1 MARILVVEDDI
12 EISEPLVRALQGDG
26 YSVSLANN
34 GKLALEKAKVTK
46 PDLIILDLGL
56 PDMDGLDICRNLR
69 SQEYQFPILI
79 LTARTSE
86 SDIVVGLDAGADDY
100 LIKPFK
106 LSELLARMRALS
118 RRIDGHEVSEIIGNQ
133 IVLDV
138 AAQTCLV
145 NTVLVTLTATE
156 FKILSLL
163 IKNSDKIVSRQQIL
177 RDVWNTDWV
186 GTTKN
191 LDVHIST
198 LRRKLGDQGDS
209 ISTIRGLGFRFA
221 RK

>member
-1 MARILVVEDDI
+1 MVRILVVEDDL

-26 YSVSLANN
+26 YSVSLVDD
-34 GKLALEKAKVTK
+34 GKSALEKAKVTK

-56 PDMDGLDICRNLR
+56 PDIDGLEICRNLR
-69 SQEYQFPILI
+69 SQKYQFPILI

-86 SDIVVGLDAGADDY
+86 LDIVVGLDAGADDY

-106 LSELLARMRALS
+106 SSELLARIRALT
-118 RRIDGHEVSEIIGNQ
+118 RRTDGHEVTKIIGNQ

-138 AAQTCLV
+138 AAQTCMV
-145 NTVLVTLTATE
+145 NTVTTTLTATE
-156 FKILSLL
+156 FKILALL
-163 IKNSDKIVSRQQIL
+163 INHSDRIVSRQQIL
-177 RDVWNTDWV
+177 RDVWNTEWV
-186 GTTKN
+186 GATKN

-209 ISTIRGLGFRFA
+209 ISTVRGLGFRFD

>member
-1 MARILVVEDDI
+1 VARVLVVEDDI

-26 YSVSLANN
+26 YSVSLVNN
-34 GKLALEKAKVTK
+34 GKSALEKAKVTK

-56 PDMDGLDICRNLR
+56 PDMDGLAICRNLR
-69 SQEYQFPILI
+69 SQKYQFPILI

-86 SDIVVGLDAGADDY
+86 LDIVVGLDAGADDY

-106 LSELLARMRALS
+106 SSELLARMRALA
-118 RRIDGHEVSEIIGNQ
+118 RRTNGHEVSEIIGNQ

-138 AAQTCLV
+138 AARTCLV
-145 NTVLVTLTATE
+145 NTELVTLTSTE
-156 FKILSLL
+156 FKLLTLL
-163 IKNSDKIVSRQQIL
+163 IENSDKVVSRQQIL

-209 ISTIRGLGFRFA
+209 ISTIRGLGFRFD

>member
-1 MARILVVEDDI
+1 VARVLVVEDDI

-26 YSVSLANN
+26 YSVSLVNN
-34 GKLALEKAKVTK
+34 GKSALEKAKVTK

-56 PDMDGLDICRNLR
+56 PDMDGLAICRNLR
-69 SQEYQFPILI
+69 SQKYQFPILI

-86 SDIVVGLDAGADDY
+86 LDIVVGLDAGADDY

-106 LSELLARMRALS
+106 SSELLARMRALA
-118 RRIDGHEVSEIIGNQ
+118 RRTNGHEVSEIIGNQ

-138 AAQTCLV
+138 AARTCLV
-145 NTVLVTLTATE
+145 NTELVTLTSTE
-156 FKILSLL
+156 FKLLTLL
-163 IKNSDKIVSRQQIL
+163 IENSDKVVSRQQIL

-198 LRRKLGDQGDS
+198 LRRKLGDQGES
-209 ISTIRGLGFRFA
+209 ISTIRGLGFRFD